1 MPQSEGTIQLESE
14 EVSPMMAFSE
24 ILDKVSAVFTS
35 STGTGLEVLDSTPAV
50 ERVAMEL
57 FTQNL
62 IPATT
67 SDIAA
72 AHRTVLGSDA
82 TVEDVLDVENYLLG
96 FGWLR

>member
-1 MPQSEGTIQLESE
+1 
-14 EVSPMMAFSE
+14 MMTFNE
-24 ILDKVSAVFTS
+24 ILSKVSTVFTS

-57 FTQNL
+57 FAQDL

-67 SDIAA
+67 SDVADA
-72 AHRTVLGSDA
+72 YRTVLGSDA